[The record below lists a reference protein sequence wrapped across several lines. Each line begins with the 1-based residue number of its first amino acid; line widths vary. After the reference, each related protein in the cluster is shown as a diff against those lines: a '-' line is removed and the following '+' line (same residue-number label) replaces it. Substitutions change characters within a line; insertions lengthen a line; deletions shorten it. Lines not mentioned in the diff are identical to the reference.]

1 MHLRV
6 LTLFCLLTVF
16 TLNICATDKSL
27 TLKFGPYWPQDLKH
41 SERPTAFD
49 WTVLSGISFDKTVTL
64 GAGFDFIW
72 NKNSKE
78 NKIAPN
84 LFQEE
89 LIERTLMFPVTA
101 FLSISPLPDFIVSP
115 SISGQAGIGFL
126 HFSKKDIYEKDIN
139 EVESLEN
146 LFGIYDENGW
156 YFGAVFK
163 IAVDALINLSPH
175 ASLFGGLDYLWSKP
189 KKIKRSDPHLFT
201 RRNMNGWGLRF
212 GINLFL

>member
-6 LTLFCLLTVF
+6 LTFFWLLTVF
-16 TLNICATDKSL
+16 ALNICATDKSL

-115 SISGQAGIGFL
+115 SISGQAGIGFM
-126 HFSKKDIYEKDIN
+126 HFSKEDIYFIDVRPI
-139 EVESLEN
+139 ESIPGL
-146 LFGIYDENGW
+146 YDENGW

-163 IAVDALINLSPH
+163 IAADILINLSPH
-175 ASLFGGLDYLWSKP
+175 VSLFGGLDHLWSKP
-189 KKIKRSDPHLFT
+189 KRIKRSDHLYYK
-201 RRNMNGWGLRF
+201 RNMNGG
-212 GINLFL
+212 G